1 MIASEP
7 RDRGFGNARYVR
19 NLFEAAVANQ
29 ASRLVKIDEPTDEQL
44 TTLTAEDIPVLDANV
59 G

>member
-1 MIASEP
+1 MA
-7 RDRGFGNARYVR
+7 DRGFGNGRLAR

-29 ASRLVKIDEPTDEQL
+29 ASRLVALDHPTDDQL
-44 TTLTAEDIPVLDANV
+44 TTLTAEDIPAPETVAS